1 MRLPKKSGQA
11 TDAAM
16 KNCSPDQK
24 KIKTERIKNKQANME
39 KQILFTPYNLSG
51 IELKNRMVMAPL
63 TRSRSDNEGKVATSL
78 TATYY
83 EQRATAGLIITEGT
97 NVSTQAVGYINV
109 PGIYSQAQVEGWKLV
124 TKAVH
129 DKGGKIFAQLW
140 HVGRLSHPD
149 FHNGELPYAPSA
161 INPNEKSYTQN
172 GFVDTVTPRAMTI
185 EEIKQTIQDFKNAA
199 ANAVAAGFDGVEIH
213 AANGYLFH
221 QFFNNC
227 SNIRSDEYGGTIENK
242 ARILFETIEA
252 IKEVIDLNKVGVR
265 LNPSMHNFMGITMD
279 EETIPTFE
287 YIVKRLND
295 YGLAYIHLTEP
306 FVPVDDVP
314 FAVTEIAKHF
324 RPLYNGTLII
334 NKGFN
339 KATAIKVLE
348 EGNADLVAFGVPFL
362 ANPDL
367 VKRYKSDAEL
377 NKADQQTF
385 YTPGAKGYIDY
396 PALTV

>member
-1 MRLPKKSGQA
+1 M
-11 TDAAM
+11 D
-16 KNCSPDQK
+16 
-24 KIKTERIKNKQANME
+24 
-39 KQILFTPYNLSG
+39 KQILFMPYNLSG
-51 IELKNRMVMAPL
+51 TELKNRMVMAPL
-63 TRSRSDNEGKVATSL
+63 TRSRSDNEEKVATTL

-83 EQRATAGLIITEGT
+83 QQRATAGLIITEGT
-97 NVSTQAVGYINV
+97 NVSTNAVGYINV
-109 PGIYSQAQVEGWKLV
+109 PGIYSEAQVEGWKLV

-161 INPNEKSYTQN
+161 INPHEKSYTQN

-227 SNIRSDEYGGTIENK
+227 SNIRTDEYGGSIENK
-242 ARILFETIEA
+242 ARILFDTINA
-252 IKEVIDLNKVGVR
+252 IKDVIDLNKVGVR
-265 LNPSMHNFMGITMD
+265 LNPSMHNFMGILMD

-324 RPLYNGTLII
+324 RPLYKGTIII

-339 KATAIKVLE
+339 KATATKVLE
-348 EGNADLVAFGVPFL
+348 DADADLVAFGVPFL

-367 VKRYKSDAEL
+367 VKRYKTDAEL

-385 YTPGAKGYIDY
+385 YTPGAKGYVDY

>member
-1 MRLPKKSGQA
+1 
-11 TDAAM
+11 
-16 KNCSPDQK
+16 
-24 KIKTERIKNKQANME
+24 ME
-39 KQILFTPYNLSG
+39 KEILFTPYNLSG
-51 IELKNRMVMAPL
+51 IELKNKMVMAPL
-63 TRSRSDNEGKVATSL
+63 TRSRSDNDEKVATTL

-97 NVSTQAVGYINV
+97 NVSTKAVGYINV
-109 PGIYSQAQVEGWKLV
+109 PGIYTDEQVEGWKLV

-149 FHNGELPYAPSA
+149 FHNGDLPHAPSA
-161 INPNEKSYTQN
+161 INAHEKAYTQI
-172 GFVDTVTPRAMTI
+172 GFVDTVTPKAMTL

-199 ANAVAAGFDGVEIH
+199 ANAIAAGFDGVEIH

-227 SNIRSDEYGGTIENK
+227 SNVRTDKYGGSIENK
-242 ARILFETIEA
+242 ARILLDTIEA
-252 IKEVIDLNKVGVR
+252 LKDVIDLNRVGVR
-265 LNPSMHNFMGITMD
+265 LNPSMHNFMGITLD
-279 EETIPTFE
+279 KETIPTFE
-287 YIVKRLND
+287 FIVKRLNE

-306 FVPVDDVP
+306 FVPVDNVP
-314 FAVTEIAKHF
+314 FAVTTIAKHF
-324 RPLYNGTLII
+324 RPLVKGTLII

-348 EGNADLVAFGVPFL
+348 DGDADLVAFGVPFL

-367 VKRYKSDAEL
+367 VKRYETDAEL
-377 NKADQQTF
+377 NKADEQTY
-385 YTPGAKGYIDY
+385 YTTGARGYTDY